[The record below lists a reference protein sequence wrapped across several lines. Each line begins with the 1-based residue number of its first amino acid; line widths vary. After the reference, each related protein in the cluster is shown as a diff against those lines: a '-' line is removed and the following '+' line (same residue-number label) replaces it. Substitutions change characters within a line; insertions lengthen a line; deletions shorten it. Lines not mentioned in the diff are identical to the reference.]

1 MAGLRTRHPN
11 HHYMTRTKTRT
22 ADDWFARMQQEFRS
36 ARFKDA
42 AQTYDEA
49 VRAGKDASSDAVLLR
64 ARIYLK
70 NDSEKVTP
78 FLLKRH
84 IEKPKPVQIARRAMY
99 LGTGY
104 ARLGEFG
111 EADQYFAEAKTA
123 SRGETVRGELAA
135 HLTRRY
141 LSQRD
146 FASAETWQRESLVD
160 RSLAGK
166 IRSEHLQSYIFARR
180 ELYGDQGFSLLKVL
194 DLIGERRDE
203 FVEDYCVASYTLAV
217 LARELPIEAFGT
229 RAKLEIDA
237 EFSWPG
243 DLGSYRFQALKGVA
257 WCQALNGD
265 ELSCL
270 RYLRFADHVA
280 SNDIW
285 RVMLL
290 CDRSYFASIVGE
302 ERWAAN
308 EFSAAEELADSVE
321 WDRTSGE
328 ERVALLLLAELA
340 ARQMPKRA
348 PYYLGRFNELGKLRS
363 HLQHFAFD
371 DRLAAMAN
379 FTSGIVREAA
389 GENEAAQDHL
399 RSAWTTFDR
408 IGYAV
413 RAARVASALYRV
425 TKKSRWM
432 HLAEDNLEHY
442 PKSWLTQ
449 ELPASLPPSPANKS
463 SLTKMQD
470 HVMRL
475 VCEGLSTDA
484 MADRLKLSRN
494 TVLNHLKAIY
504 KKLGV
509 NSREA
514 LVVTAM
520 RDRLL

>member
-1 MAGLRTRHPN
+1 MA
-11 HHYMTRTKTRT
+11 RTKIET
-22 ADDWFARMQQEFRS
+22 ADDWFARMQKQFRN
-36 ARFKDA
+36 AHFKDA

-49 VRAGKDASSDAVLLR
+49 VREREHASTDAVLLR

-70 NDSEKVTP
+70 NDSEKVTS
-78 FLLKRH
+78 FLLKQH
-84 IEKPKPVQIARRAMY
+84 IEKPKPEQVARRAMY

-111 EADQYFAEAKTA
+111 EADKYFDEAKA
-123 SRGETVRGELAA
+123 VSKGEVIRAELAA

-141 LSQRD
+141 LSQHN
-146 FASAETWQRESLVD
+146 FTLAEKWQQESLVD
-160 RSLAGK
+160 HSPAGK
-166 IRSEHLQSYIFARR
+166 VRSEHLQSYIFARR
-180 ELYGDQGFSLLKVL
+180 ELYKEQAFSLLRVL
-194 DLIGERRDE
+194 DLIGNKREE
-203 FVEDYCVASYTLAV
+203 FVEDYCVAAYTLAV
-217 LARELPIEAFGT
+217 LARELPIDAFAT
-229 RAKLEIDA
+229 RAKLEIDTD
-237 EFSWPG
+237 FIWPG
-243 DLGSYRFQALKGVA
+243 DLGAYRFQALKGVA
-257 WCQALNGD
+257 WCQALSGD

-270 RYLRFADHVA
+270 RYLRLADHLA

-308 EFSAAEELADSVE
+308 EFSLAEELADSIE
-321 WDRTSGE
+321 WGRTSGE

-340 ARQMPKRA
+340 ARQAPKRA

-371 DRLAAMAN
+371 DRLTAMAN
-379 FTSGIVREAA
+379 YTSGVVREAA
-389 GENEAAQDHL
+389 GERDAAQDHL
-399 RSAWTTFDR
+399 RSAWSNFDR

-413 RAARVASALYRV
+413 RAARVALALYRV
-425 TKKSRWM
+425 TNKSRWM

-442 PKSWLTQ
+442 PKAWLTR
-449 ELPASLPPSPANKS
+449 ELAASPSSTPPNKS
-463 SLTKMQD
+463 QLTKMQN
-470 HVMRL
+470 VTLRL

-520 RDRLL
+520 RERLL